1 MRIRLLQNYKGHL
14 VGDEINVS
22 LAKGM
27 ILIKKG
33 VAIKDTMVKG
43 GKTQ

>member
-14 VGDEINVS
+14 VGDELKVS

-27 ILIKKG
+27 LLIKKG
-33 VAIKDTMVKG
+33 VAIKDTMIKG